1 MAAGD
6 AAPDTGSPEDP
17 EIQEITSL
25 TSDLVAKGL
34 MAPEH
39 QLRLIQLATTA
50 TAEIDE
56 LRGFLE
62 SSFSEGLAVFETS
75 RSKKPARQQVID
87 SVSSTVL
94 NINRIQSTFSLL
106 TDAGQDAAQK
116 IIGFILS
123 RLMTVLDDF
132 KKHAQYQNWGVSF
145 TGGIPPSLQVG
156 VQITFQ

>member
-1 MAAGD
+1 MATSG
-6 AAPDTGSPEDP
+6 AAPETEPPDDP

-39 QLRLIQLATTA
+39 QQKLIQLATAA
-50 TAEIDE
+50 TAKIDE
-56 LRGFLE
+56 LRGLLE
-62 SSFSEGLAVFETS
+62 SSFSGGLAVFDTS

-116 IIGFILS
+116 IISFILD
-123 RLMTVLDDF
+123 RLMAVLADF
-132 KKHAQYQNWGVSF
+132 KKHLQYQNWSISF